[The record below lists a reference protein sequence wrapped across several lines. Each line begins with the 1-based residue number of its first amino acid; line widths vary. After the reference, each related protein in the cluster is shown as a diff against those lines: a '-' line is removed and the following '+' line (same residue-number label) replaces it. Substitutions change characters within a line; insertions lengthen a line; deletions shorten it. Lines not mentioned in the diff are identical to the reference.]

1 MGVGR
6 CCCKEEPPIVWKNFC
21 RAWNSE
27 IDQQFNN
34 VVPLSGLMPSGRN
47 VTYPNVN
54 LSDPEDW
61 SFYIE
66 SEKGTSMALSYS
78 VQSQAPGIETKILG
92 LQNQQ
97 IPRYRYSTNV
107 DVLKTAI
114 NYKVAGWPTDPYPH
128 PRYDNRPSYSANW
141 LTNDT
146 SVNIPNSFVPTFEFK
161 INLLNFYYLI

>member
-1 MGVGR
+1 M
-6 CCCKEEPPIVWKNFC
+6 PI
-21 RAWNSE
+21 
-27 IDQQFNN
+27 
-34 VVPLSGLMPSGRN
+34 GRN

-146 SVNIPNSFVPTFEFK
+146 SVNIPNSFVPTQSTHR
-161 INLLNFYYLI
+161 